1 MNEFFAY
8 AGFFL
13 LGLFLGFAFCCSNFG
28 EQYFY
33 YREAGFTVLN
43 SLKRAWKVWK

>member
-1 MNEFFAY
+1 MNNFLAY

-13 LGLFLGFAFCCSNFG
+13 LGLFFGFAFCCSNFG

-33 YREAGFTVLN
+33 YRECGFTVLN
-43 SLKRAWKVWK
+43 SLKRAYKVWK